1 MPSAT
6 STARPEPWGAVL
18 ALGITQITAW
28 GSIYYLFPL
37 VMEPLQEALGAS
49 KSAVVGAFTGAL
61 LLSGMLAPVVG
72 RYIDRRGG
80 RALMAAGSL
89 LAALSLAALGQVNS
103 LTQLYV
109 VWALLGVAM
118 AGTLYEPAFAVLTRA
133 FVTNHRRAI
142 AVLTLFGGFAST
154 VFWPLG
160 QGLINAF
167 GWREAAM
174 IFGAINLLVCVPL
187 HLTVLPRGEPHAPS
201 AAGDTSTSR
210 SLGEA
215 VRDPTF
221 HLLAAAFTANAFVFS
236 AMSVHLLAM
245 MVAKGFSATQ
255 AATLGALIGPM
266 QVLGRLSEMS
276 VGQRLAPSS
285 VGAIAMALL
294 PASVLL
300 FVYAGASTWSFIIFA
315 VLYGAG
321 NGVMTIVRG
330 TVPVELY
337 GRDHFGAV
345 NGAMAAPVLIAKAV
359 GPLAAAVA
367 WTIVHD
373 YDSVALLL
381 AAVAFSSL
389 VFFGWAV
396 RRRREQ

>member
-1 MPSAT
+1 
-6 STARPEPWGAVL
+6 VL

-89 LAALSLAALGQVNS
+89 LAALSLAALGHVNS

-160 QGLINAF
+160 QVLINAF
-167 GWREAAM
+167 GWRDAAM
-174 IFGAINLLVCVPL
+174 IFGGINLLVCVPL
-187 HLTVLPRGEPHAPS
+187 HLTVLPNGEPRAPS
-201 AAGDTSTSR
+201 AAGDPGTSR
-210 SLGEA
+210 SLSDA

-300 FVYAGASTWSFIIFA
+300 FVFAGDSTWSFVVFA

-330 TVPVELY
+330 AVPVELY
-337 GRDHFGAV
+337 GRDHYGAV

-367 WTIVHD
+367 WTVLQD
-373 YDSVALLL
+373 YDTVALLL

-396 RRRREQ
+396 KRRRAR

>member
-1 MPSAT
+1 MPSAS
-6 STARPEPWGAVL
+6 STARPEPLGAVL

-61 LLSGMLAPVVG
+61 LLSGLLAPVVG
-72 RYIDRRGG
+72 RFIDRRGG

-89 LAALSLAALGQVNS
+89 LAALSLAALGHVNS

-160 QGLINAF
+160 QVLINAF

-174 IFGAINLLVCVPL
+174 IFGGINLLVCVPL
-187 HLTVLPRGEPHAPS
+187 HLTVLPKGDPRTVS
-201 AAGDTSTSR
+201 AAGDPGTSR

-245 MVAKGFSATQ
+245 LVAKGFSATQ

-285 VGAIAMALL
+285 VGALAMALL

-300 FVYAGASTWSFIIFA
+300 FVFAGDSTWSFIIFA

-337 GRDHFGAV
+337 GRDHYGAV
-345 NGAMAAPVLIAKAV
+345 NGAMAAPVLIAKAF

-367 WTIVHD
+367 WTVLQD
-373 YDSVALLL
+373 YDTVALLL

-396 RRRREQ
+396 RRRRV

>member
-1 MPSAT
+1 MPSAST
-6 STARPEPWGAVL
+6 SVRPEPWGAVL

-61 LLSGMLAPVVG
+61 LLSGLLAPLVG
-72 RYIDRRGG
+72 RFIDRRGG
-80 RALMAAGSL
+80 RTLMAAGSL

-133 FVTNHRRAI
+133 FATNHRRAI

-160 QGLINAF
+160 QMLINAF

-174 IFGAINLLVCVPL
+174 IFGGINLVVCVPL
-187 HLTVLPRGEPHAPS
+187 HLTVLPRGDARPS
-201 AAGDTSTSR
+201 GAAGAPRESR
-210 SLGEA
+210 SLGDA
-215 VRDPTF
+215 VRDPMF

-245 MVAKGFSATQ
+245 LVAKGFSATQ
-255 AATLGALIGPM
+255 AAALGALIGPM

-276 VGQRLAPSS
+276 VGQRLAPTS
-285 VGAIAMALL
+285 VGAIALALL

-300 FVYAGASTWSFIIFA
+300 FVAAGDSTWSFVIFA

-330 TVPVELY
+330 AVPVELY
-337 GRDHFGAV
+337 GRDHYGAV

-367 WTIVHD
+367 WTVLQD
-373 YDSVALLL
+373 YDGVALLL
-381 AAVAFSSL
+381 AAVASSSL
-389 VFFGWAV
+389 VFFGWAL
-396 RRRREQ
+396 RRRRAR

>member
-1 MPSAT
+1 MPSIPST
-6 STARPEPWGAVL
+6 SRPEPWGAVL

-49 KSAVVGAFTGAL
+49 KSVVVGAFTGAL
-61 LLSGMLAPVVG
+61 LLSGMLAPLVG

-80 RALMAAGSL
+80 RTLMAGGSL
-89 LAALSLAALGQVNS
+89 LAALSLAALGHVTT
-103 LTQLYV
+103 LVQLYI
-109 VWALLGVAM
+109 VWGLLGVAM

-160 QGLINAF
+160 QLLINAF

-174 IFGAINLLVCVPL
+174 IFGGINLVVCVPL
-187 HLTVLPRGEPHAPS
+187 HLTVLPRTDPRTATT
-201 AAGDTSTSR
+201 AGTTGTSR
-210 SLGEA
+210 SLGDA
-215 VRDPTF
+215 IRDPMF

-245 MVAKGFSATQ
+245 MAAKGFSATQ
-255 AATLGALIGPM
+255 AAMLGALIGPM
-266 QVLGRLSEMS
+266 QVLGRLAEMS
-276 VGQRLAPSS
+276 VGQRLAPSN
-285 VGAIAMALL
+285 VGALALALL
-294 PASVLL
+294 PASILL
-300 FVYAGASTWSFIIFA
+300 FVFAGDQTWSFVVFA

-330 TVPVELY
+330 AVPVELY
-337 GRDHFGAV
+337 GRDHYGAV

-367 WTIVHD
+367 WTVLQD
-373 YDSVALLL
+373 YDRVALLL
-381 AAVAFSSL
+381 AGIAFTSL
-389 VFFGWAV
+389 VFFGWAL
-396 RRRREQ
+396 RRRRPH